1 MQAPIQPGVLSLLA
15 KYNEWQVGRY
25 SRECDAAKSSKIWTG
40 WAWVVGMVAGRVP
53 ASDIDYDSQ
62 KLYGA
67 AVHSKDATAI
77 R

>member
-1 MQAPIQPGVLSLLA
+1 MMNSGWGDTHGKVTLLTAPKDGQDVFA
-15 KYNEWQVGRY
+15 
-25 SRECDAAKSSKIWTG
+25 SS
-40 WAWVVGMVAGRVP
+40 VMVAGRVP

-67 AVHSKDATAI
+67 AVHSKERDC